1 MLASSFFSLYR
12 GIKTNFASQN
22 LFLYTYRE
30 RKTKKILWGRGKYH
44 RSNTKSKKKVDTF
57 VKIEKL
63 ALNGNL
69 KSRRTGFR
77 GV

>member
-12 GIKTNFASQN
+12 CIKTNFASQN

-30 RKTKKILWGRGKYH
+30 RKTKKNALGTRNISQK
-44 RSNTKSKKKVDTF
+44 STKTDKKVDTF

-69 KSRRTGFR
+69 KSRKTGFR